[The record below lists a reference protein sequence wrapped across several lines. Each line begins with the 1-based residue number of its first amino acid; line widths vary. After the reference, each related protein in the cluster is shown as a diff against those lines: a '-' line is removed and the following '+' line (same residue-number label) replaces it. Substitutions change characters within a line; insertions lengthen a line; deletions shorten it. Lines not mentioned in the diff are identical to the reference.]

1 MRARILRRA
10 VKIKINTMRDG
21 KRAAQGHIKGSLRNA
36 KGPVETDDSKSVSWP
51 IYSMILLCPTV
62 LSSLHIG
69 ADDGGVAVSWTCEES
84 RLEESDKTVGK

>member
-62 LSSLHIG
+62 LSKIG
-69 ADDGGVAVSWTCEES
+69 RAHV
-84 RLEESDKTVGK
+84 